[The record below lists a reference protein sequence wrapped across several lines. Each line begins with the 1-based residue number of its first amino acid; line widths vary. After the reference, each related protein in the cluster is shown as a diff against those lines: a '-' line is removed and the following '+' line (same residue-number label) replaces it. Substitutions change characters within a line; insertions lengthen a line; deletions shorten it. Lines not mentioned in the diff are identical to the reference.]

1 MSRLWCCRKG
11 LSLCA
16 GDFQNLV
23 GGRWREGDGNVG
35 AVLSRQG
42 EQFDDCRR
50 IVAKEQ
56 ALALQKGTFSVCAGK
71 ISDFIFLFLTFLPLH
86 AAWLPLPLDLG

>member
-50 IVAKEQ
+50 IVAK
-56 ALALQKGTFSVCAGK
+56 
-71 ISDFIFLFLTFLPLH
+71 
-86 AAWLPLPLDLG
+86 